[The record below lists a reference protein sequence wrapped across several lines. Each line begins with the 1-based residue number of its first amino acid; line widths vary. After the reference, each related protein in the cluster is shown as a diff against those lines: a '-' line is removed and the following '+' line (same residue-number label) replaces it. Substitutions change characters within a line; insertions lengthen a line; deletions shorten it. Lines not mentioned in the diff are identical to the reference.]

1 MARYIDASPP
11 PSAHLTTLAQMGY
24 SFSTAVGDILDNSIS
39 AGASEVRIFFLRGAI
54 GYEFHL
60 VDNGCGM
67 SPEALVSNMVVG
79 CHDPNAARGPL
90 DLGRFG
96 SGLKT
101 ASFSQAEV
109 LSVFSWDAPRSV
121 SGAVWDTK
129 YVKSVNA
136 WQLKSLDSDDPQL
149 IEEHAT
155 RGFSETG
162 TIVRWDGLSCLER
175 DTIEEALAAQVAN
188 IVSDLHDYIG
198 LHFHRFLDSGLKVS
212 INGSE
217 VFPVDPFMRKFLGY
231 LEGPE
236 QVLRSKDGSVR
247 IKAHTLPRPST
258 LSEPQLKPYG
268 GARGISQNQGLYIYR
283 NRRLIVAGGWH
294 GVMGSSELGNLAR
307 IQVDIPSSMDWEWDT
322 DVKKSRLRIPGKV
335 RAVLRK
341 VSPAVRKK
349 SKRIHDYAGTEESV
363 SNCWKVVENERE
375 SGPVTYLL
383 DITAEQLN
391 PVFTAL
397 SKPERERLK
406 KFFMAASEE
415 LPVQH
420 IYKSFA
426 DRPRQVQSSEAVSEE
441 LRKLMEIL
449 DGSGG

>member
-1 MARYIDASPP
+1 MAKYVDASPP

-24 SFSTAVGDILDNSIS
+24 SFATAVGDILDNSIS
-39 AGASEVRIFFLRGAI
+39 AEASEVRIFFLKDIDDYNFRM
-54 GYEFHL
+54 

-67 SPEALVSNMVVG
+67 SSDELLSNMVVG
-79 CHDPNAARGPL
+79 CHDPNESRGPL

-109 LSVFSWDAPRSV
+109 LTVLTWNSPVSI
-121 SGAVWDTK
+121 SGAVWDTNH
-129 YVKSVNA
+129 VKRVNA
-136 WQLKSLDSDDPQL
+136 WQLESLDSKDIQL
-149 IEEHAT
+149 
-155 RGFSETG
+155 RGDFSNYGFSETG
-162 TIVRWDGLSCLER
+162 TIVSWDGISCLEK
-175 DTIEEALAAQVAN
+175 DTIDEAVAAQVAN
-188 IVSDLHDYIG
+188 IISELHDYIG
-198 LHFHRFLDSGLKVS
+198 LHFHRFLGSGLRVL
-212 INGSE
+212 INGTE
-217 VFPVDPFMRKFLGY
+217 VLPIDPFMRKFLGY

-247 IKAHTLPRPST
+247 IKAHTLPRPSA
-258 LSEPQLKPYG
+258 LSEIQLKPYG
-268 GARGISQNQGLYIYR
+268 GAKGITHNQGLYIYR

-349 SKRIHDYAGTEESV
+349 SRKVHVYAGSASSF
-363 SNCWKVVENERE
+363 SNCWKVIENGRD
-375 SGPVTYLL
+375 SGSVTYLL
-383 DITAEQLN
+383 DISAEQLKPIFN
-391 PVFTAL
+391 QL
-397 SKPERERLK
+397 SQSDRESLK
-406 KFFMAASEE
+406 DFFRHASEE
-415 LPVQH
+415 LPVEH

-426 DRPRQVQSSEAVSEE
+426 ERPRQVQAADDVSDE
-441 LRKLMEIL
+441 LRKLMEAL
-449 DGSGG
+449 DA